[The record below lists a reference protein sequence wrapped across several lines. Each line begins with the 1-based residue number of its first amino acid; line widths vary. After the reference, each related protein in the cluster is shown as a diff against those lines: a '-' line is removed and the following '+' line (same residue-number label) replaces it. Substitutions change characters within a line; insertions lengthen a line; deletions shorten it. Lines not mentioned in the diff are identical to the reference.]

1 MLSWIL
7 PFRYFLFLSGSV
19 EQILF
24 SGFFHNV
31 QFQYRRMN
39 VLKISKY
46 IENKKKKNHVS
57 LR

>member
-1 MLSWIL
+1 MLSWIF

-31 QFQYRRMN
+31 QFQDRRMN
-39 VLKISKY
+39 VLKIAKY
-46 IENKKKKNHVS
+46 VHRK
-57 LR
+57 